1 VDPVCALDCSVVIS
15 SVETQAEIK
24 NAIVKNKT
32 VEIAKRFITMANL
45 TINSVISQI
54 ASIACHG
61 NRRTRLSSSFD
72 VASVGW

>member
-15 SVETQAEIK
+15 SLEAQAEIK
-24 NAIVKNKT
+24 NAIAKNKT
-32 VEIAKRFITMANL
+32 VEIANRFIMGAKLTM
-45 TINSVISQI
+45 NSVISQI

-61 NRRTRLSSSFD
+61 NRRTRLSSFD

>member
-15 SVETQAEIK
+15 SLEAQAEIK
-24 NAIVKNKT
+24 NAIAKNKT
-32 VEIAKRFITMANL
+32 VEITNRFIMGAKLTM
-45 TINSVISQI
+45 NSVISQI

-61 NRRTRLSSSFD
+61 NRRPRLSSFD